1 MANDDVCNM
10 KQDLLT
16 QLIELINNSEDI
28 QIDEIPEYHL
38 YISQLEEFFDRK
50 LKKSSGDED
59 ERKAISKT
67 MIQNYIK
74 DGLLMP
80 PEGKS
85 YNSSHVILLTLIYN
99 LKYILSIRDIRRLL
113 NPILLDI
120 ENEDSAMEIESLYE
134 RYLELK
140 QDSIQSLNSTLESLT
155 VKVDKQLDEGNN
167 SEEEELHHKLLLFIS
182 TLVSEANQRKKIAE
196 FLIEKYFNIEN

>member
-1 MANDDVCNM
+1 MVNEDVCSM

-16 QLIELINNSEDI
+16 QLFDLINNSDDI
-28 QIDEIPEYHL
+28 QIDEIPVYHL
-38 YISQLEEFFDRK
+38 YISQLEEFFDKKLNKSIGEEDDRK
-50 LKKSSGDED
+50 T
-59 ERKAISKT
+59 ISKT

-85 YNSSHVILLTLIYN
+85 YNRSHVILLTLIYN

-113 NPILLDI
+113 NPILVDI

-134 RYLELK
+134 SYLELK
-140 QDSIQSLNSTLESLT
+140 QNSVQNLNSNLEALAT
-155 VKVDKQLDEGNN
+155 KVHSQLDD
-167 SEEEELHHKLLLFIS
+167 SKTEEEERKIKLLLFIT
-182 TLVSEANQRKKIAE
+182 TLVSEANLRKKIAE

>member
-1 MANDDVCNM
+1 M
-10 KQDLLT
+10 KEDLLT
-16 QLIELINNSEDI
+16 QLFELINNSEDI
-28 QIDEIPEYHL
+28 QINEIPEYHL
-38 YISQLEEFFDRK
+38 YISQLEEFFDKK
-50 LKKSSGDED
+50 LKKSNGEED
-59 ERKAISKT
+59 ERKTISKT

-113 NPILLDI
+113 NPILVDI
-120 ENEDSAMEIESLYE
+120 ENEDSVTEIEGLYE
-134 RYLELK
+134 SYLELK

-155 VKVDKQLDEGNN
+155 VKVDSQLVNSNG
-167 SEEEELHHKLLLFIS
+167 SEEVELQIKLLLFIS

-196 FLIEKYFNIEN
+196 FLIEKYFNLEN

>member
-1 MANDDVCNM
+1 M
-10 KQDLLT
+10 KEDLLT
-16 QLIELINNSEDI
+16 QLFELINNSEDI
-28 QIDEIPEYHL
+28 QINEIPEYHL
-38 YISQLEEFFDRK
+38 YISQLEEFFDKK
-50 LKKSSGDED
+50 LKKSNGEED
-59 ERKAISKT
+59 ERKTISKT

-113 NPILLDI
+113 NPILVDI
-120 ENEDSAMEIESLYE
+120 ENEDSVTEIEGLYE
-134 RYLELK
+134 SYLELK

-155 VKVDKQLDEGNN
+155 VKVDSQLVNSNG
-167 SEEEELHHKLLLFIS
+167 SEEAELQIKLLLFIS

-196 FLIEKYFNIEN
+196 FLIEKYFNLEN

>member
-1 MANDDVCNM
+1 M

-16 QLIELINNSEDI
+16 QLFELINNSEDI
-28 QIDEIPEYHL
+28 QINEIPEYHL
-38 YISQLEEFFDRK
+38 YISQLEEFFDKK
-50 LKKSSGDED
+50 LKKNNEGED
-59 ERKAISKT
+59 ERKTISKT

-113 NPILLDI
+113 NPILVDI
-120 ENEDSAMEIESLYE
+120 ENEDSATEIEGLYE
-134 RYLELK
+134 SYLELK
-140 QDSIQSLNSTLESLT
+140 QDSIQSLNSTLKSLT
-155 VKVDKQLDEGNN
+155 VKVDSQLGNSN
-167 SEEEELHHKLLLFIS
+167 KSEEEELQIKLLLFIS
-182 TLVSEANQRKKIAE
+182 TLVSEANQRKKVAE
-196 FLIEKYFNIEN
+196 FLIEKYFYLEN